1 MVLQPPSAN
10 AIQTHMHLRSD
21 EICLHA
27 DVDEKLSVFVMR
39 WTLPTL
45 WKGCYLLL
53 ARALPPV
60 VFMGLLYSCMAISLY
75 VPVWYNHDPFG
86 TRPNLKLSW
95 RSKGLPR
102 ERLSS
107 LVVMPQE
114 GRCSILYLM
123 SIIECR
129 IPPQSC
135 VLFLEHSAPVSVKGV
150 KLTGTEFGTKVRDT
164 D

>member
-1 MVLQPPSAN
+1 
-10 AIQTHMHLRSD
+10 
-21 EICLHA
+21 
-27 DVDEKLSVFVMR
+27 
-39 WTLPTL
+39 
-45 WKGCYLLL
+45 
-53 ARALPPV
+53 
-60 VFMGLLYSCMAISLY
+60 MGLLYSCMAISLY
-75 VPVWYNHDPFG
+75 VPLWYNHDPFG

-135 VLFLEHSAPVSVKGV
+135 VLFLEHSAPVGHTALCRDAARFALSQNLVWPAWCRGTAAW
-150 KLTGTEFGTKVRDT
+150 LSWLHTGGPLFVSDSSTQVHPCTTIGRRNTYVQCPSRDPLFRCYLLRQLV
-164 D
+164 